1 MKKEIALALA
11 VGIAI
16 GLSGCAGVVEA
27 INGGVTMDATIV
39 EQNIVDK
46 YAEDSIAVTVECPDP
61 FVAKVGESRNCLVTA
76 DDGSTAM
83 AKVTVENSQG
93 AFTWVAE

>member
-1 MKKEIALALA
+1 MKKAFVLALA
-11 VGIAI
+11 VGVTL
-16 GLSGCAGVVEA
+16 GVTGCAGVVEA
-27 INGGVTMDATIV
+27 INGGVTMDANIV
-39 EQNIVDK
+39 EQNIIDK
-46 YAEDSIAVTVECPDP
+46 YAEDSIDVTVECPDP

-83 AKVTVENSQG
+83 AKVTVENSEG